1 MKPETKIKVS
11 RREGQ
16 FAAAHFLVDM
26 GKCERLH
33 GHNYS
38 VTVEIGGRTGP
49 DHTLIDFNFLNP
61 LIARVVSSLDH
72 KTLIAG
78 AGAADLEIGDREVE
92 ARFKG
97 KRYVFPREDVVILDV
112 EAATAE
118 KLAEHISGL
127 LCAELAGRENLEWL
141 EVGISESPAQAVFH
155 RRSLKS

>member
-1 MKPETKIKVS
+1 MRHGARIRVS
-11 RREGQ
+11 RQENQ

-49 DHTLIDFNFLNP
+49 DHTLIDFNFLNT

-78 AGAADLEIGDREVE
+78 AGAADLEVGDREVE

-97 KRYVFPREDVVILDV
+97 KRYVFPKEDVVILDV

-118 KLAEHISGL
+118 KLAEYIAGL
-127 LCAELAGRENLEWL
+127 LCAELAGRENLEWI
-141 EVGISESPAQAVFH
+141 EVGVSEGPAQTAFH
-155 RRSLKS
+155 RRELEG